1 MLVFDFFLQ
10 KKKKNN
16 LVKMFVYFCMVK
28 MYLVHWE
35 TLWRYSVKRPVYFL
49 ILMVIGCWPDYS
61 LWCPSLI

>member
-10 KKKKNN
+10 NKTKQN

-35 TLWRYSVKRPVYFL
+35 MSWRHSVKRQVYFL
-49 ILMVIGCWPDYS
+49 ILMVIGCWPD
-61 LWCPSLI
+61 